1 MMDAT
6 EKKDSEVQF
15 HISGQKEGEG
25 RDLNIFL
32 LQKISTIRISK
43 EIFLAIW
50 LDTP

>member
-1 MMDAT
+1 MDAT

-15 HISGQKEGEG
+15 HLSGQKEGER

-32 LQKISTIRISK
+32 RPKISAKRISK
-43 EIFLAIW
+43 EIFIAIW